1 MQYVA
6 KNKNDV
12 LFLKQ
17 VKRIFTSKTVLTSL
31 FVTLFILI
39 LFDFLSKIPMP
50 YLKTPDVS
58 QLGSG
63 TQTFLSMLNLLGG
76 GGLKNLSIF
85 ATGISPYITTQI
97 IIQLLSSDVIP
108 PLARLTKSGEKGKK
122 KISMITKIATLPF
135 TIVQAYSIIAIY
147 QSSGVSF
154 NGPEGQE
161 ISGFYQF
168 FYITL
173 MCAGTYIAIFFS
185 DILTKKGLGN
195 GVTNLILAG
204 IVSQLFGNFTL
215 VKTSI
220 DNHITNSLHQV
231 IAFVFYMIF
240 YFLILWTVTFISL
253 STRKIPI
260 QQTGQSLIK
269 EGDDLPYLPFKL
281 NTAGVIPVIFASSL
295 ITLPLTIA
303 EIVRSSYTNGGGEQ
317 NWFYIFANA
326 VFNFNQI
333 GGIINYMFLIILFT
347 FFYSNIQLNPNRIS
361 TDFMKSGRFILGVKI
376 GTTTEKYISKVLYRL
391 NWIGGPFLAIVT
403 ALPYIVSYASG
414 GIIPSVA
421 SLGGTG
427 IIIMVSASIDLWDSI
442 ASASTTSSYTIR
454 RRKIQ
459 SFDETNIYME
469 NATQKDGGVSTANKD
484 KDLLW

>member
-1 MQYVA
+1 MRFVA

-12 LFLKQ
+12 YFIKQ
-17 VKRIFTSKTVLTSL
+17 VKRIFRSKAVLTSG
-31 FVTLFILI
+31 FVTLFLVIV
-39 LFDFLSKIPMP
+39 FDFSSKIPMP
-50 YLKTPDVS
+50 YLQLPDNF
-58 QLGSG
+58 GNNFNGGNG
-63 TQTFLSMLNLLGG
+63 TSSFLAMLNLLGG
-76 GGLKNLSIF
+76 GGLRNMSIF

-97 IIQLLSSDVIP
+97 IIQLLSSDIIP
-108 PLARLTKSGEKGKK
+108 PLARLTRSGEKGRK
-122 KISMITKIATLPF
+122 KISMITKILALPF
-135 TIVQAYSIIAIY
+135 TIVQAYSIIAVFE
-147 QSSGVSF
+147 SSGIKF
-154 NGPEGQE
+154 NGEGTS
-161 ISGFYQF
+161 IPPFYQF

-185 DILTKKGLGN
+185 DIISKKGVGN
-195 GVTNLILAG
+195 GVTTIILAG
-204 IVSQLFGNFTL
+204 IVSQLIGNFTL
-215 VKTSI
+215 VREKINSE
-220 DNHITNSLHQV
+220 ITNQMYQI
-231 IAFVFYMIF
+231 IAFVFYVIF
-240 YFLILWTVTFISL
+240 YFIILWTITFISL

-295 ITLPLTIA
+295 ITLPLTIG
-303 EIVRSSYTNGGGEQ
+303 EIIRSSSASGEN
-317 NWFYIFANA
+317 NWFYIFSNK

-333 GGIINYMFLIILFT
+333 GGIITYIVLIILFT
-347 FFYSNIQLNPNRIS
+347 FFYSHIQLNPKKIS
-361 TDFMKSGRFILGVKI
+361 VDFMKSGRFILGVKI
-376 GTTTEKYISKVLYRL
+376 GTTTEKYIAKVLYRL

-427 IIIMVSASIDLWDSI
+427 IIIMVSGSIDLWDSI

-454 RRKIQ
+454 RKKIQ
-459 SFDETNIYME
+459 ENNSQLENLQVNET
-469 NATQKDGGVSTANKD
+469 VKD